1 MYFDPPERFR
11 LTDKPPE
18 LSPSEIAAEESR
30 FVEDVRRELTIRGD
44 SSKTIAALVGE
55 MRSRLVV
62 TPRLGPKHDTRYQ
75 SRAGGLLN
83 ARQAAEDIV
92 EAADERDSLLAH
104 GPDPEELLRKR
115 LVEVG
120 IPEGEA
126 RLRAAGRVTRL
137 EDGRVIARDSTL
149 RVIYTGPQPERDREY
164 TELQK
169 SVFTDAGPALQRVTR
184 AIVEERARGGASD
197 PLNKPVQSYDAVEA
211 KRDFV
216 RGAL

>member
-11 LTDKPPE
+11 LGPKPPE
-18 LSPSEIAAEESR
+18 LSPSEISAEEGK
-30 FVEDVRRELTIRGD
+30 FIAEVQRELTIRGD
-44 SSKTIAALVGE
+44 SSKTINALLGE
-55 MRSRLVV
+55 IRGNLTV
-62 TPRLGPKHDTRYQ
+62 TPRLGPRHDTRCHF
-75 SRAGGLLN
+75 AGGIYN
-83 ARQAAEDIV
+83 AEQTAEAIV

-115 LVEVG
+115 LIEVG
-120 IPEGEA
+120 IPEAEA
-126 RLRAAGRVTRL
+126 RQRAAGRVTRL

-149 RVIYTGPQPERDREY
+149 RVIYTGPQPEPGREY

-169 SVFTDAGPALQRVTR
+169 SVFTDPANALSIVTR
-184 AIVEERARGGASD
+184 AILVERERGGAAD